1 MKTLFYERTAY
12 QLSDEPVPSCFY
24 MLDDYFETRFVSPQ
38 EAYTHLSVL
47 VAESVC
53 GRMADVEMYAFLMD
67 DALRRFGGLA
77 YAGGSTADIEPIL
90 NDKEEDD
97 DRAAILIRSFF
108 VGYLGAC
115 EALLDSGAIALTE
128 LYRLPLSRVEQRFD
142 NSNFWHQLVVAAP
155 NVHRRYHSQRLFFLE
170 VMRWRDEA
178 ANRIPPIALLQGYL
192 ERRSMHLQ
200 VIDGPSDELQ
210 PLGTEPRALR
220 WIDPMELHRQWK
232 PRLLDLCE
240 RLCQDIKI
248 QT

>member
-12 QLSDEPVPSCFY
+12 QLSNEPVPSCFY
-24 MLDDYFETRFVSPQ
+24 TLDDYFDTRFDSPQ
-38 EAYTHLSVL
+38 EAYTHRSVL
-47 VAESVC
+47 LAESVC

-67 DALRRFGGLA
+67 DALRRFSGLA
-77 YAGGSTADIEPIL
+77 YAGGSTADIDVIL
-90 NDKEEDD
+90 QDKAEDNHKG
-97 DRAAILIRSFF
+97 AILIRSFF

-115 EALLDSGAIALTE
+115 EALLDSAAITLAE
-128 LYRLPLSRVEQRFD
+128 LYALPLTATEQRFD
-142 NSNFWHQLVVAAP
+142 NSDFWHQLVVAAQ
-155 NVHRRYHSQRLFFLE
+155 NVHRRYHSQRLFYLE

-178 ANRIPPIALLQGYL
+178 ANRIPPIALLLGHL

-200 VIDGPSDELQ
+200 VIDGPSNELAAQ
-210 PLGTEPRALR
+210 SAEPRALH
-220 WIDPMELHRQWK
+220 WIDPMELHRRWK